1 MRGSVT
7 RVLRTQG
14 CGFILAEDGC
24 EIYFDSSGL
33 ESMEMA
39 DVRVGYWVDFKLQDG
54 RERLRAVNIKRL
66 RGEA

>member
-33 ESMEMA
+33 ESMEID
-39 DVRVGYWVDFKLQDG
+39 DVQVGYWVDLKLQDG
-54 RERLRAVNIKRL
+54 WERLRAVNIRRL
-66 RGEA
+66 RGQA